1 MPSRNQGPMRTIG
14 VAGGLG
20 FVLGLSA
27 LLGALAGRYLDQ
39 HWGTGPWITLVG
51 TLLGT
56 AAGFYEVVTV
66 LKQLEGKRSGG

>member
-1 MPSRNQGPMRTIG
+1 MPSRNQVPMRTIG

-39 HWGTGPWITLVG
+39 RWGTEPWITLVG

-56 AAGFYEVVTV
+56 AAGFYQVVTV
-66 LKQLEGKRSGG
+66 LKQLEGKSSRG

>member
-1 MPSRNQGPMRTIG
+1 MPSRNQRPMQTIG
-14 VAGGLG
+14 MVGGLG

-39 HWGTGPWITLVG
+39 HWGTGPWITLAG

>member
-66 LKQLEGKRSGG
+66 LKQLEAKHSGG

>member
-1 MPSRNQGPMRTIG
+1 MRTIG

-27 LLGALAGRYLDQ
+27 LLGAFAGRYLDQ
-39 HWGTGPWITLVG
+39 RWGTGPWITLVG

-56 AAGFYEVVTV
+56 AVGFYQVVTV
-66 LKQLEGKRSGG
+66 LKQLEGKSSKG

>member
-1 MPSRNQGPMRTIG
+1 MSSRNQGPMRTIG

-20 FVLGLSA
+20 FVLALSA

>member
-1 MPSRNQGPMRTIG
+1 MPSPNQRPMQTIG
-14 VAGGLG
+14 MVGGLG

-27 LLGALAGRYLDQ
+27 LLGAFAGRYVDQ
-39 HWGTGPWITLVG
+39 RWGTGPWITLLG

-66 LKQLEGKRSGG
+66 LRQLEGKSSGG

>member
-27 LLGALAGRYLDQ
+27 VLGALAGRYLDH
-39 HWGTGPWITLVG
+39 HWGTGPWITLAG

-66 LKQLEGKRSGG
+66 LKRLEGTQGRG

>member
-1 MPSRNQGPMRTIG
+1 MRTIG